1 MSVSYCGQDAVNLN
15 SRDLGHLQF
24 IFKVLKMGEIKQPR
38 VIIMLLCEKLGKLHG
53 VTRFVLNFGGHGDNR
68 TCKIGARWF
77 DSTEISHAVYENWTK
92 ENGYFYCGTLRV
104 KQYPC
109 YYCYW
114 DLIFSVSTSFIVSW
128 DQSASRI
135 ILGPPG
141 TLAVALSVTM

>member
-1 MSVSYCGQDAVNLN
+1 
-15 SRDLGHLQF
+15 
-24 IFKVLKMGEIKQPR
+24 
-38 VIIMLLCEKLGKLHG
+38 MLLCEKLGKLHG

-68 TCKIGARWF
+68 TCKISERWL

-114 DLIFSVSTSFIVSW
+114 DLIFSVSTSFIDSR
-128 DQSASRI
+128 DQERIFRI
-135 ILGPPG
+135 II
-141 TLAVALSVTM
+141 

>member
-1 MSVSYCGQDAVNLN
+1 MSVSYCGQGAVNLN

-38 VIIMLLCEKLGKLHG
+38 GIIMLLCEKLGKLHG

-68 TCKIGARWF
+68 TCKVSERWL

-128 DQSASRI
+128 DQIASRI
-135 ILGPPG
+135 LI
-141 TLAVALSVTM
+141 TF